1 MPSKSD
7 PNTNNA
13 ASQSTEP
20 RRSLTGT
27 KRRLVAATA
36 ADSSP
41 SPLPPPPPAA
51 PPFTGAHLNSTTL
64 FPLETPMGPIIPA
77 YPAPPA
83 AMGTQALRHFLTG
96 PLKEEAVFPTGP
108 YRVDERLRRAPTV
121 SIGLPDGK
129 LAAATA
135 AATSAMAAAR
145 RVKWRRRC
153 GKWLGGRRWEED
165 FFFRRENDKWGP
177 QEQKGEIRTTRDGT
191 RAQMRNYN
199 IFNLIK

>member
-51 PPFTGAHLNSTTL
+51 LPFTGAHLNSTTL

-96 PLKEEAVFPTGP
+96 PLKEEAVFRRGRTASTSGSGGRPRCPSACRTGSSP
-108 YRVDERLRRAPTV
+108 RR
-121 SIGLPDGK
+121 
-129 LAAATA
+129 
-135 AATSAMAAAR
+135 R
-145 RVKWRRRC
+145 RRRRRRWRRR
-153 GKWLGGRRWEED
+153 GG
-165 FFFRRENDKWGP
+165 
-177 QEQKGEIRTTRDGT
+177 
-191 RAQMRNYN
+191 
-199 IFNLIK
+199 